1 LYRAAYGN
9 SQPFPILDADPRVP
23 GLNLTLPSYAVFNQD
38 RAQVVGG
45 SGLAQSQ
52 LDLANAFV
60 QRGEFARYPTSGPD
74 FVAAV
79 LATIKN
85 DSALTSVRRV
95 ERFSISLIRA
105 VGHGDVPAG
114 G

>member
-1 LYRAAYGN
+1 
-9 SQPFPILDADPRVP
+9 
-23 GLNLTLPSYAVFNQD
+23 
-38 RAQVVGG
+38 VVGG

-60 QRGEFARYPTSGPD
+60 QREEFADILQADQTLSLQL
-74 FVAAV
+74 

-85 DSALTSVRRV
+85 DSGVTSVRRV

-105 VGHGDVPAG
+105 VGAW
-114 G
+114 